1 MGKIY
6 IFQFFLFKYKFI
18 TQVMNCILNIIYAN
32 SIVYNYINKV
42 DFLSLLLTSKNIN
55 LHYSLF
61 VKKLKINNSNVSC
74 NFKKFY
80 FLKVLK
86 VKSMNIDK
94 AYDIK
99 NKFLESIYISDQIY
113 NIDNFLKKVI
123 NPISL
128 KVINLS
134 NSNIYNVDILDKY
147 INLEKL
153 SLRNTKVNNIGSLKN
168 LNKLY
173 YLDIGNTNIKSVE
186 ILNGKNIKYLFFD
199 ISLFEFINFKYVY
212 NLPRLPKLKVL
223 SLNSNFNNLNNI
235 LYCSKLIYLD
245 IRYNVN
251 NFDFNLLKSFD
262 SNLTIHLN
270 RFSYNSNILKKYN
283 LKCKI
288 KYSG

>member
-1 MGKIY
+1 
-6 IFQFFLFKYKFI
+6 
-18 TQVMNCILNIIYAN
+18 MNCVINIINTN
-32 SIVYNYINKV
+32 SIVYNYINKN

-61 VKKLKINNSNVSC
+61 VKKVKINNSNVSC

-86 VKSMNIDK
+86 VKSMNLDK

-99 NKFLESIYISDQIY
+99 NKFLESIYISNQIC
-113 NIDNFLKKVI
+113 NIDSFLRKII

-134 NSNIYNVDILDKY
+134 NSNICNIDILDNY

-153 SLRNTKVNNIGSLKN
+153 SLRNTKVNNIWSLKN

-186 ILNGKNIKYLFFD
+186 VLNEKNIKYLFFD
-199 ISLFEFINFKYVY
+199 KSSLEFINLKYFY

-223 SLNSNFNNLNNI
+223 SLNSNFNNLNNL

-251 NFDFNLLKSFD
+251 NFDFNLLKSFN
-262 SNLTIHLN
+262 SNLTIHVN
-270 RFSYNSNILKKYN
+270 RFNYDSNVLKTYN